1 MLLAIAFRLQSR
13 QYNIINAYANA
24 DLKKLL
30 LGQIAERFEKKGII
44 LRIFKT
50 LYGLKTSTL
59 L

>member
-1 MLLAIAFRLQSR
+1 M
-13 QYNIINAYANA
+13 INAYANA

-30 LGQIAERFEKKGII
+30 LGQMAERFEKKGII

-50 LYGLKTSTL
+50 LYSLKTSAL